1 MHAFR
6 VSREAST
13 MSSTENEQLNP
24 SSLILVS
31 KPAFLVCYDL
41 TYGAVTA
48 NINTGFGMEL
58 RWHVALFC
66 LVQNLRAPPRIPPA
80 LR

>member
-1 MHAFR
+1 
-6 VSREAST
+6 

-31 KPAFLVCYDL
+31 KPAFLVRYHL
-41 TYGAVTA
+41 TYGAVIA
-48 NINTGFGMEL
+48 DIDTGLGVDL
-58 RWHVALFC
+58 RWLITLIC
-66 LVQNLRAPPRIPPA
+66 LVQTLRAPPRIPPA